1 MKKENTQIKYSKSRQ
16 EGINIY
22 FQEKINDLE
31 NKQAEITDLLVKK
44 KNDTD
49 RLIIINKEKSNT
61 INSIKEKIAVMVE
74 DHTSYINEMNKFK
87 KDIQEALEHKRH
99 QLSRIETKLS
109 KLKQLYIGT
118 SNEHNRLKK
127 TFSERTQIKKDLEN
141 RLELLNETIKK
152 KYWANTA
159 RLSLA
164 QQIELANQ
172 EILSWRYRLQRHSIL
187 LNDTRRKL
195 FNELQDIKG
204 NIRVF
209 CRIRPPTISE
219 QDSCIKY
226 DISEDAST
234 ITIKNSTPRG
244 ISLLTFKFDYIFSS
258 ISTQSEVFE
267 EVSQLIQSALD
278 GYNVSLFSYGQTGSG
293 KTFTMMGGKDENE
306 YGMIPRALNLIFESI
321 DRNIEKGWS
330 YHIEY
335 SAIEVYNETIRD
347 LTTTKQKNSEVKI
360 DQFGSATIVGIN
372 SIKVGGIN
380 DINNLLKIA
389 QKNRSE
395 ASTDCN
401 ERSSRSHSIIQLKIS
416 GKHGKGT
423 DTPNNDSRNI
433 NSTLSLIDLAGSER
447 ASKSGVTGERMKETQ
462 FINKSLSALGDV
474 IQSINLE
481 KDHIPFRN
489 SKLTMILKNSLGGN
503 SKAAMLVHIS
513 PSLNSI
519 NETISSL
526 RFASKVQ
533 NCITNR
539 NKEKN

>member
-1 MKKENTQIKYSKSRQ
+1 MKRENTQIRYNKSRQ
-16 EGINIY
+16 GDINIF

-31 NKQAEITDLLVKK
+31 SKQAELSDLLIRRQ
-44 KNDTD
+44 NDAD
-49 RLIIINKEKSNT
+49 HLILINKEKSNT
-61 INSIKEKIAVMVE
+61 INSIKKKLSVMVE
-74 DHTSYINEMNKFK
+74 DHKSYTNEMNELKKNLKEMLDNK
-87 KDIQEALEHKRH
+87 KD
-99 QLSRIETKLS
+99 QLLRIETKLG
-109 KLKQLYIGT
+109 KLKQLHDEAT
-118 SNEHNRLKK
+118 NENNELKE
-127 TFSERTQIKKDLEN
+127 TFSEKSIIKRDLEN
-141 RLELLNETIKK
+141 KLEVLNETIKK

-164 QQIELANQ
+164 QQLELANQ
-172 EILSWRYRLQRHSIL
+172 EILSWKYRLQRHSIL

-195 FNELQDIKG
+195 FNELQDIRG

-209 CRIRPPTISE
+209 CRVRPPTISE
-219 QDSCIKY
+219 QDFCIKY

-234 ITIKNSTPRG
+234 ITINNTTTRG
-244 ISLLTFKFDYIFSS
+244 TNLLTFKFDYIFSS
-258 ISTQSEVFE
+258 VSTQHEVFE

-293 KTFTMMGGKDENE
+293 KTFTMLGGKDVNE
-306 YGMIPRALNLIFESI
+306 YGMIPRALKLIFDNI
-321 DRNIEKGWS
+321 DRNCEKGWT
-330 YHIEY
+330 YNLEY

-347 LTTTKQKNSEVKI
+347 LTTPKQKNSEVKI

-372 SIKVGGIN
+372 LIKVNNIN
-380 DINNLLKIA
+380 DVNNLLKMA
-389 QKNRSE
+389 HKHRSE

-416 GKHGKGT
+416 GKHCQ
-423 DTPNNDSRNI
+423 DADESNPDSRNI
-433 NSTLSLIDLAGSER
+433 SSTLSLIDLAGSER
-447 ASKSGVTGERMKETQ
+447 VNKSGVAGERMKEAQ

-474 IQSINLE
+474 IQSINQG

-489 SKLTMILKNSLGGN
+489 SKLTMVLKNSLGGN

-513 PSLNSI
+513 PSSHSI

-533 NCITNR
+533 NCVTNR
-539 NKEKN
+539 NREKN

>member
-1 MKKENTQIKYSKSRQ
+1 MKKENIQIKNYESRQ
-16 EGINIY
+16 DIITC

-31 NKQAEITDLLVKK
+31 NRQAELSDLLLRKQ
-44 KNDTD
+44 NDTD
-49 RLIIINKEKSNT
+49 QLILINKEKNNT
-61 INSIKEKIAVMVE
+61 ISLIKEKMSVMVE
-74 DHTSYINEMNKFK
+74 DHNAYINEMNEFK
-87 KDIQEALEHKRH
+87 KDLQDVLDCKKY

-109 KLKQLYIGT
+109 KLKQSYDEV
-118 SNEHNRLKK
+118 SNENSELKK
-127 TFSERTQIKKDLEN
+127 TFSENSNIKKDLEN
-141 RLELLNETIKK
+141 KLEILNETIKK

-164 QQIELANQ
+164 QQLELANQ
-172 EILSWRYRLQRHSIL
+172 EILSWKYRLQRQSIL

-195 FNELQDIKG
+195 FNELQDIRG

-209 CRIRPPTISE
+209 CRVRPPTISE
-219 QDSCIKY
+219 QNSCIKY

-234 ITIKNSTPRG
+234 ITIKNTTMRG
-244 ISLLTFKFDYIFSS
+244 KNLLSFKFDYIFSS
-258 ISTQSEVFE
+258 VSTQYEVFE

-293 KTFTMMGGKDENE
+293 KTFTMLGGKDVNE
-306 YGMIPRALNLIFESI
+306 YGMIPRALNLIFENI
-321 DRNIEKGWS
+321 NRNREKGWTYS
-330 YHIEY
+330 VEY

-360 DQFGSATIVGIN
+360 DQFGSATIVGVN
-372 SIKVGGIN
+372 LIKVDNVN
-380 DINNLLKIA
+380 DVNNLLKVA

-416 GKHGKGT
+416 GKHSQGT
-423 DTPNNDSRNI
+423 DESNSDSKNI
-433 NSTLSLIDLAGSER
+433 GSTLSLIDLAGSER
-447 ASKSGVTGERMKETQ
+447 ANKSGVTGERMKETQ

-474 IQSINLE
+474 IQSINQG

-489 SKLTMILKNSLGGN
+489 SKLTMVLKNSLGGN
-503 SKAAMLVHIS
+503 SKVAMLVHVS
-513 PSLNSI
+513 PSINSI

-526 RFASKVQ
+526 RFAFKVQ
-533 NCITNR
+533 NCVTNR
-539 NKEKN
+539 NKEKS